1 MKEKELQKRVQAL
14 AAQAGEMG
22 LFVDVFFT
30 RIYSN
35 GQAGTLHAACNHDD
49 HRDKQDE
56 EHSRAVWRTIASG
69 MLRRASGEVP
79 YDEKPSEHPVGEAGK
94 A

>member
-35 GQAGTLHAACNHDD
+35 GQAGTSHAACNHD
-49 HRDKQDE
+49 Q
-56 EHSRAVWRTIASG
+56 IAAYKG
-69 MLRRASGEVP
+69 R
-79 YDEKPSEHPVGEAGK
+79 PVLLCAD